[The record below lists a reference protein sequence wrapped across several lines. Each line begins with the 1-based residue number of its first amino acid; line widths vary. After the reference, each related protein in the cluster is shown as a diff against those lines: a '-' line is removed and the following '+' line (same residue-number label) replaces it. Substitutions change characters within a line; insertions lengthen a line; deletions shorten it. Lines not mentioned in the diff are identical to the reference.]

1 MTTDEAAHVIELAVV
16 EKPFEI
22 TPPWLHSWQ
31 IASVIL
37 PTPVR
42 KSMEWVFKHT
52 KDSDASIKTVK

>member
-1 MTTDEAAHVIELAVV
+1 MTTDDAAHVIELAVV

-37 PTPVR
+37 PTPMR
-42 KSMEWVFKHT
+42 KSMEWVFKLT
-52 KDSDASIKTVK
+52 KDSEASVQGIK